1 MRYRDT
7 GNYEQLGMP
16 VDDNLVFVSIIV
28 GIIMGIGFIIAGIKV
43 KRYWMT
49 IWGVGLILSA
59 LSYFVL
65 RMLGY
70 F

>member
-7 GNYEQLGMP
+7 GSYEQLGMP

-28 GIIMGIGFIIAGIKV
+28 GIIMGLGFIIAGIKV